1 MYFQG
6 SQLWIMYFLKEIVY
20 IWFTSTIFLTST
32 YTYHWFC
39 ISILLFAKASAQ
51 YVEGFLLF
59 RVLRN
64 IALVATKRCVCD
76 RQCTCCQIA
85 RKWFVLCWR
94 ELKEVKYMV
103 LTYNN
108 SPEWKL
114 HQRSNVMMISYWQ
127 CMLNSLLEKN
137 CWLVHLKIF
146 WSILTHIYIIF
157 CGRKFLT

>member
-1 MYFQG
+1 MNHVFPKRNSLY
-6 SQLWIMYFLKEIVY
+6 LVY
-20 IWFTSTIFLTST
+20 IHHFSHQHIYLSLILYIHSVVCKSQCTICWRFSVVP
-32 YTYHWFC
+32 
-39 ISILLFAKASAQ
+39 I
-51 YVEGFLLF
+51 
-59 RVLRN
+59 LRN